1 MCMYIQQHQRV
12 EISTYSLIK
21 PKEFLYILRDI
32 KQWAEL
38 YICMYILKHIHT
50 VHLYLSMVNFSFC
63 TKGVQLKL
71 RKSFQVTGAKQKGA
85 ERLCHSATR
94 SEGLDRSW
102 SLQWLLA
109 AGCWLCP
116 GPAVSLPGLAVSA
129 STLGSSLRLWLLQNP
144 PPKPHQT
151 PAQDTLAPTTWW
163 LTGGSRGR
171 VREGQQKPQSL
182 NSGAALQ
189 GRPTVPA
196 APAICRCE
204 IRAFVL

>member
-50 VHLYLSMVNFSFC
+50 LHLYLSMVNFSFC

-94 SEGLDRSW
+94 SEGLDRRIGPCS
-102 SLQWLLA
+102 
-109 AGCWLCP
+109 GCWLQAADCVLVLRSP
-116 GPAVSLPGLAVSA
+116 SLAWPC
-129 STLGSSLRLWLLQNP
+129 QP
-144 PPKPHQT
+144 PPSAPLWDCGCCRTPHRNRTKLQRRT
-151 PAQDTLAPTTWW
+151 RWHPPHDGSQGAAEDVWGRGSRNHSRWTLALPF
-163 LTGGSRGR
+163 R
-171 VREGQQKPQSL
+171 VDQQFQPLLPDAGVK
-182 NSGAALQ
+182 
-189 GRPTVPA
+189 
-196 APAICRCE
+196 
-204 IRAFVL
+204 